1 MSTLLSINNYY
12 YARGGAEVV
21 FLEHNRLLE
30 GAGWNVVPFSMQHP
44 KNIVSEWSPHFIE
57 ELEFGGNYS
66 PWQKIRMA
74 GKAVYSTEAQDKIGE
89 LVNKIKPKLAHAHN
103 IYHHLSPAILRTL
116 RDAGVPVVLTLHDLK
131 IACPAYHMLSGGEV
145 CERCKGGKLRNVVV
159 HRCMK
164 GNLALSGLVWFE
176 ATLHKAL
183 NTYLDCVDRFVVPS
197 RFLIEKF
204 VEWGWPRDKFVHIPN
219 FVDTTRLTPDF
230 RPGEY
235 FVYVGRLSKEKGLDT
250 FIRALAKSGT
260 RGLIVGTGPMDQ
272 ALKTLAQ
279 QLGAAVEF
287 AGYQSGEALYDCL
300 RKARAAVLPSE
311 WYENAPLSI
320 LEAHALGKPVIGA
333 RIGGIPEMVHE
344 GITGHTFASRSVD
357 ELAELL
363 QRYVSMNDDQISA
376 MGTQANRI
384 AISDFST
391 VRYVEAMQ
399 ALYRQL
405 SA

>member
-1 MSTLLSINNYY
+1 MNTLLSINNYY

-44 KNIVSEWSPHFIE
+44 KNLASEWAPHFIE
-57 ELEFGGNYS
+57 ELEFGGDYS

-74 GKAVYSTEAQDKIGE
+74 GKVVYSREAQEKIDN
-89 LVNKIKPKLAHAHN
+89 LVHKVKPQVAHAHN

-131 IACPAYHMLSGGEV
+131 IACPSYHMLSGGEV
-145 CERCKGGKLRNVVV
+145 CERCKGGKLRNVVI

-164 GNLALSGLVWFE
+164 GSLALSGLVWFE
-176 ATLHKAL
+176 ATLHRAL

-197 RFLIEKF
+197 RFLANKL
-204 VEWGWPRDKFVHIPN
+204 VEWGWPRDKFVHVPN
-219 FVDTTRLTPDF
+219 FVDAPKLAPDF
-230 RPGEY
+230 RPGDY

-260 RGLIVGTGPMDQ
+260 KGLIVGTGPMDD
-272 ALKTLAQ
+272 ALKELVQ
-279 QLGAAVEF
+279 QLGVEVKF
-287 AGYQSGEALYDCL
+287 SGYQSGQALHDCI
-300 RKARAAVLPSE
+300 RGARAAVLPSE

-344 GITGHTFASRSVD
+344 GITGHTFTSRSVD
-357 ELAELL
+357 ELAALL
-363 QRYVSMNDDQISA
+363 AQYVATGDAEVSKLGME
-376 MGTQANRI
+376 ANRI
-384 AISDFST
+384 AVAEYSPA
-391 VRYVEAMQ
+391 RYVDAIQ
-399 ALYRQL
+399 HLYREL